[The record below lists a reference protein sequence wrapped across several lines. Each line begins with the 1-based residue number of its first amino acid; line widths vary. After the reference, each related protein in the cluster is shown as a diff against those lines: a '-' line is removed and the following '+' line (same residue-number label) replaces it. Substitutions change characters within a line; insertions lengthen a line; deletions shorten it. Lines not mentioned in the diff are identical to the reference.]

1 MFLRKDKFFRA
12 GMAIFPGVTGLLFSA
27 AATAA
32 TIIDPADNSS
42 ISDQQY
48 RDEAALFP
56 MMGRVAGPGLYTN
69 GSGVYI
75 GNGWVLTAGH
85 IAASKTGGS
94 FTAWGQTY
102 TIQSSLVHPDFS
114 LSGPYADI
122 GLLYIGDP
130 AGAGAG
136 ATMFEFADPASL
148 LGREATWV
156 GYGFGGTGLT
166 GQQVSAGFPLAFRA
180 FTNVIDAFGPD
191 WEGLPATSFV
201 ADFDRPD
208 GSTNAPGSDPAATR
222 LEGNVAAGDSGGGVF
237 ILIGGKYYLV
247 GVNSYAGT
255 LDSMP
260 GATNGR
266 YGAVSGATRL
276 DLYYDWIFEQTG
288 ISPVPEPSTMLLA
301 ACGLF
306 LWRRRRG

>member
-1 MFLRKDKFFRA
+1 MTFFRDEIFKT
-12 GMAIFPGVTGLLFSA
+12 GRTLFSCMAALLFPAVAPAATMIASADDPSVSA
-27 AATAA
+27 AL
-32 TIIDPADNSS
+32 
-42 ISDQQY
+42 Y
-48 RDEAALFP
+48 RAEAEKFP
-56 MMGRVAGPGLYTN
+56 MVGTVTGPGLYS

-85 IAASKTGGS
+85 VALSKSGGS
-94 FTAWGQTY
+94 FTAWGQSY
-102 TIQSSLVHPDFS
+102 TIQSSLVHPDFT
-114 LSGPYADI
+114 LSGPTADI

-130 AGAGAG
+130 AGAGAA
-136 ATMFEFADPASL
+136 ATMFEFTDPASI

-156 GYGFGGTGLT
+156 GHGLGGTGIT
-166 GQQVSAGFPLAFRA
+166 GWQGPFDFRA

-208 GSTNAPGSDPAATR
+208 GSTNAPGSDPTATR

-237 ILIGGKYYLV
+237 IVIGGKYYLV
-247 GVNSYAGT
+247 GISSYSGT

-276 DLYYDWIFEQTG
+276 DLYYDWIFQHTG
-288 ISPVPEPSTMLLA
+288 ISPVPEPSTILLA

-306 LWRRRRG
+306 LWRRRRD